1 MSSRPRTAAR
11 IVLRDP
17 QPGDLG
23 WVVQMH
29 GELYAREYGLDQGF
43 EGLVAGI
50 VAQYVAH
57 FRPGLERCW
66 IAEVNGRRAGSVF
79 VVRKSARV
87 AKLRLLILSPE
98 ARGLG
103 LGARLTDEAIAFA
116 RAAGY
121 RRMVLWTQSGLLAAR
136 HIYAQRG
143 FVLQDSQPRHAFGVD
158 VVDETWVL
166 DLKQAPCSR

>member
-1 MSSRPRTAAR
+1 MSRRPRASPVV
-11 IVLRDP
+11 VLRDP

-29 GELYAREYGLDQGF
+29 GELYAREHGLDQGF

-50 VAQYVAH
+50 VAHYVSH
-57 FRPGLERCW
+57 FRPGLERGW
-66 IAEVNGRRAGSVF
+66 IAEVDGRRAGSVF

-87 AKLRLLILSPE
+87 AKLRLLIVSPE

-116 RAAGY
+116 RDAGY

-136 HIYAQRG
+136 HLYAQRG
-143 FVLQDSQPRHAFGVD
+143 FRLQDSQPRHAFGVD
-158 VVDETWVL
+158 VVDETWTL
-166 DLKQAPCSR
+166 ELKRTPCSV